1 MRSKAMQSNIYQTAK
16 WCNEFMAKERVD
28 VAICSSSKKFLE
40 SGNFLEINNT
50 SWDISVSGVGSIY
63 DNTSERVLS
72 S

>member
-1 MRSKAMQSNIYQTAK
+1 MRSNAMQSNIHQTAK
-16 WCNEFMAKERVD
+16 WCKEFMAKKRVD

-50 SWDISVSGVGSIY
+50 TGIFQFQELVVFM
-63 DNTSERVLS
+63 TTLQS